1 MIFAVSFHAPTEA
14 ILQIEGLVKNYGRV
28 EVLRG
33 VSLSLHAGEVLALV
47 GDNGAG
53 KSTLIKCLTGSISP
67 DGGSIRLRGKDFC
80 SISPRQSMALG
91 VSAVYQDLALVEEL
105 DVATNLF
112 LGAEPLKLGF
122 LVDRARMH
130 EEAGRRIEEL
140 GISLP
145 STRAR
150 IADLSGGQRQAVAIA
165 RAVMR
170 ASARERNGIVVL
182 DEPTA
187 AMGVRE
193 SELVLGIVR
202 GLRERGMAVLC
213 VSHNLPQVF
222 RIADR
227 ICVLRSGKMLWCGRT
242 EDISM
247 NDAIAMISGVPAEE
261 VERGGNRL

>member
-1 MIFAVSFHAPTEA
+1 MSFRVHEEAVLE
-14 ILQIEGLVKNYGRV
+14 IRGLAKSYGRV
-28 EVLRG
+28 EVLKG
-33 VSLSLHAGEVLALV
+33 VSLSLFAGEILALV

-53 KSTLIKCLTGSISP
+53 KSTLIKCLTGTVSP
-67 DGGSIRLRGKDFC
+67 DGGSIRLRGKDFAPL
-80 SISPRQSMALG
+80 SPRQSIASG

-130 EEAGRRIEEL
+130 DEAGRRLEEL

-165 RAVMR
+165 RAVARTMT
-170 ASARERNGIVVL
+170 RERGAIVVL

-227 ICVLRSGKMLWCGRT
+227 ICVLRSGEMLWCGRT

-247 NDAIAMISGVPAEE
+247 SGAIALISGVSPAERE
-261 VERGGNRL
+261 DGGQGL

>member
-1 MIFAVSFHAPTEA
+1 MSFRVHEEAVLE
-14 ILQIEGLVKNYGRV
+14 IRGLAKSYGRV
-28 EVLRG
+28 EVLKG
-33 VSLSLHAGEVLALV
+33 VSLSLYAGEILALV

-53 KSTLIKCLTGSISP
+53 KSTLIKCLTGTVSP
-67 DGGSIRLRGKDFC
+67 DGGSIRLGGKDFV
-80 SISPRQSMALG
+80 SLSPRQSIASG

-130 EEAGRRIEEL
+130 EEAGRRLEEL

-165 RAVMR
+165 RAVARTMT
-170 ASARERNGIVVL
+170 RERGAIVVL

-227 ICVLRSGKMLWCGRT
+227 ICVLRSGEMLWCGRT

-247 NDAIAMISGVPAEE
+247 SSAIALISGVSPAERE
-261 VERGGNRL
+261 DGGPGI

>member
-1 MIFAVSFHAPTEA
+1 MSFRVHEEAVLE
-14 ILQIEGLVKNYGRV
+14 IRGLAKSYGRV
-28 EVLRG
+28 EVLKG
-33 VSLSLHAGEVLALV
+33 VSLSLYAGEILALV

-53 KSTLIKCLTGSISP
+53 KSTLIKCLTGTVSP
-67 DGGSIRLRGKDFC
+67 DGGSIRLGGKDFV
-80 SISPRQSMALG
+80 SLSPRQSIASG

-130 EEAGRRIEEL
+130 EEAGRRLEEL

-165 RAVMR
+165 RAVARTMT
-170 ASARERNGIVVL
+170 RERGAIVVL

-227 ICVLRSGKMLWCGRT
+227 VCVLRSGEMRWCGKT
-242 EDISM
+242 SDLSM
-247 NDAIAMISGVPAEE
+247 NDAIAMISGASS
-261 VERGGNRL
+261 